1 MRNMESNSSFRVSW
15 LRDELAQRN
24 EQRLVCA
31 AEEGFT
37 LIELMVV
44 LLILAI
50 LLAIAIPTFLG
61 VKGGSQDRAA
71 QSNLTNALIVGKTI
85 SAKAGGTYPTPVTSL
100 SASFASSEPGL
111 TFSTTS
117 VAVTGNISIA
127 VSSSGQTIAL
137 VTYSQNKKCWVV
149 EDNESAL
156 GTDIGISNYNAARGT
171 SYGEYPYVAA
181 TSCNAQTLPASGL
194 TWSQSGY
201 PNL

>member
-1 MRNMESNSSFRVSW
+1 MYQIDYNCVRPPNAHVRLTPGEFGEAWANRHQTNSRADRPIGGVRSIDFTHFRLQEEITSLMRNMESNSSFRVSW

-61 VKGGSQDRAA
+61 VKGGAQDRAA

-85 SAKAGGTYPTPVTSL
+85 SSQAGGVYPTTVTSL
-100 SASFASSEPGL
+100 VASFASSEPGL

-117 VAVTGNISIA
+117 VAVT
-127 VSSSGQTIAL
+127 
-137 VTYSQNKKCWVV
+137 
-149 EDNESAL
+149 
-156 GTDIGISNYNAARGT
+156 
-171 SYGEYPYVAA
+171 
-181 TSCNAQTLPASGL
+181 
-194 TWSQSGY
+194 
-201 PNL
+201 